1 MKQRI
6 LVVEDEAPVRLLL
19 EKILK
24 LADYEVVSAGDGMAA
39 IRVAR
44 ESPPDAV
51 VCDLTMPGIDGY
63 QVCAMFKRDKSF
75 KAPIIVLSGR
85 VRDKDVKA
93 ALDAGADA
101 FLSKPVNREEL
112 LAKLKELLT
121 PPAEPSA

>member
-1 MKQRI
+1 MKRI
-6 LVVEDEAPVRLLL
+6 LVVEDEAPVRLLV
-19 EKILK
+19 EKMLTM
-24 LADYEVVSAGDGMAA
+24 AGYEVTSAADGMKAIAA
-39 IRVAR
+39 AR
-44 ESPPDAV
+44 NAPPDAV

-63 QVCAMFKRDKSF
+63 QVCSMFKRDKTF

-112 LAKLKELLT
+112 LAKIKELL
-121 PPAEPSA
+121 PAE

>member
-19 EKILK
+19 EKMLK
-24 LADYEVVSAGDGMAA
+24 LAGYEVVCAADGMAA
-39 IRVAR
+39 IRAAR
-44 ESPPDAV
+44 ETPPDAV

-63 QVCAMFKRDKSF
+63 QVCTMFKRDKSF

-93 ALDAGADA
+93 ALDAGADT
-101 FLSKPVNREEL
+101 FLAKPVNREEL

-121 PPAEPSA
+121 PPAEPAT